1 MAIGSGKERVNVTS
15 SSCACAGVAAAMAL
29 LAQPATAKLPPLEAL
44 FTLEEEIGLN
54 GELHEASRA

>member
-1 MAIGSGKERVNVTS
+1 
-15 SSCACAGVAAAMAL
+15 MAL

-54 GELHEASRA
+54 GRCCWRLKLLAILGL